1 MEPCLTLQRGVFN
14 QCNCPTFSICVCV
27 CFPLEPDGGGLL
39 MAAVTVVVMV
49 EVMMMRWQQ
58 RCSRCFWLCPPVFTG
73 RLSSVTGILG
83 WIIRITLL
91 LLKNTRS

>member
-1 MEPCLTLQRGVFN
+1 MEPCLRLQQGVFN
-14 QCNCPTFSICVCV
+14 QCDCPTFSICVCV

-58 RCSRCFWLCPPVFTG
+58 RCSRGFWLCPP
-73 RLSSVTGILG
+73 LC
-83 WIIRITLL
+83 LL
-91 LLKNTRS
+91 ADSLR